1 MSSPMEKFIRDNRE
15 QFDNEEPRPRVW
27 AALEKQLAPS
37 DKKGKVLAMKFLRIG
52 VAAAILVLAGIGV
65 FYLAFDKKG
74 GDNPVAVTPK
84 TNDSNPVVAQDQLLE
99 EINPTYA
106 KEVYHFTQL
115 IELKQTELKQIEK
128 DNPVLYK
135 QFISDINKLDSSYYS
150 LKNALPVNPNREQLL
165 EAMIQN
171 LRLQTELLNQQL
183 NIIKLIKQSK
193 SKTNEKNSTPA

>member
-1 MSSPMEKFIRDNRE
+1 MSSPLEKFIRDNRE
-15 QFDNEEPRPRVW
+15 QFDNDEPRPKVW
-27 AALEKQLAPS
+27 TALEKQLAPA
-37 DKKGKVLAMKFLRIG
+37 DKKGKVLAMKFLRLG
-52 VAAAILVLAGIGV
+52 VAAAVLVLAGIGV

-74 GDNPVAVTPK
+74 VDPPVVQTDNNPAVTEDK
-84 TNDSNPVVAQDQLLE
+84 MLE
-99 EINPTYA
+99 AINPTYA

-150 LKNALPVNPNREQLL
+150 LKNELSVNPNREQLL

-183 NIIKLIKQSK
+183 NIIIQIKQSK

>member
-1 MSSPMEKFIRDNRE
+1 MSSPLEKFMRDNRE
-15 QFDNEEPRPRVW
+15 QFDSEEPRAQVW
-27 AALEKQLAPS
+27 ASLENQLAPA
-37 DKKGKVLAMKFLRIG
+37 DKKGKVLAMKFLRLG
-52 VAAAILVLAGIGV
+52 VAAAVLVLAGIGV

-74 GDNPVAVTPK
+74 VDPAVVATTPSGTTPAVTEDK
-84 TNDSNPVVAQDQLLE
+84 MLE

-128 DNPVLYK
+128 DNPELYK
-135 QFISDINKLDSSYYS
+135 QFISDINKLDSSYYA
-150 LKNALPVNPNREQLL
+150 LKNELPVNPNREQLL

-171 LRLQTELLNQQL
+171 LRLQTDLLNQQL
-183 NIIKLIKQSK
+183 NIIKQIKQSK

>member
-1 MSSPMEKFIRDNRE
+1 MSSPLEKFMRDNRE
-15 QFDNEEPRPRVW
+15 QFDSEEPRQQVW
-27 AALEKQLAPS
+27 ASLEKQLAPA
-37 DKKGKVLAMKFLRIG
+37 DKNGKVLAMKFLRLG

-74 GDNPVAVTPK
+74 IDPPVASTTPSGITPAVTEDK
-84 TNDSNPVVAQDQLLE
+84 MLE

-128 DNPVLYK
+128 DNPELYK
-135 QFISDINKLDSSYYS
+135 QFITDINKLDSSYYT
-150 LKNALPVNPNREQLL
+150 LKNQLPVNPNREQLL
-165 EAMIQN
+165 EGMIQN
-171 LRLQTELLNQQL
+171 LRLQTDLLNQQL

>member
-1 MSSPMEKFIRDNRE
+1 MSSPLEKFMRDNRE
-15 QFDNEEPRPRVW
+15 QFDSEEPRPQVW
-27 AALEKQLAPS
+27 TSLEKQLAPA
-37 DKKGKVLAMKFLRIG
+37 DKKGKVLAMKFLRLG
-52 VAAAILVLAGIGV
+52 VAAAVLVLAGIGV

-74 GDNPVAVTPK
+74 VDPPTVATTPSGTTPAVTEDK
-84 TNDSNPVVAQDQLLE
+84 MLE

-128 DNPVLYK
+128 DNPELYK
-135 QFISDINKLDSSYYS
+135 QFITDINKLDSSYYA
-150 LKNALPVNPNREQLL
+150 LKNELPVNPNREQLL

-171 LRLQTELLNQQL
+171 LRLQTDLLNQQL
-183 NIIKLIKQSK
+183 NIIIQIKQSK